1 MEFNKESILRG
12 CPNILSYE
20 CTKKIIEQMEKCI
33 CKINIGNE
41 QGTGFFC
48 KIPFPDKNH
57 MIPVFMTNNHLINEN
72 AKAEENIKIKIKE
85 EKITRKINL
94 NKRLFYTNKDYDIT
108 IIELKE
114 NEISNYLELDEDIL
128 NEIINNDDLNEDY
141 IDKTIYIIQY
151 PEGEL
156 SVSYGILDKIYEDKK
171 YNFNHKCST
180 RGGSS
185 GSPILY
191 KNNKLIGIHKEGHNN
206 QFNKGLFL
214 NYPIKEFI
222 NLYSNKKQLD
232 PINHDNIKINN
243 DIKEFNFKFNDDI
256 EKIHLNNS
264 QKPLDSLISNIILRD
279 VNNKYHCLSL
289 PGNTTILE
297 LDRIMID
304 KIGKPKYSSYRYTFQ
319 GHAMKTSKTLEF
331 YNVDSNSTIYQLYRL
346 NGGNKL
352 VSFPLP
358 HSFFSC
364 LSLVSFPFIIIIF
377 PHSITF
383 LKLNMNYLK

>member
-141 IDKTIYIIQY
+141 IDKTIYI
-151 PEGEL
+151 
-156 SVSYGILDKIYEDKK
+156 
-171 YNFNHKCST
+171 YNT
-180 RGGSS
+180 
-185 GSPILY
+185 
-191 KNNKLIGIHKEGHNN
+191 
-206 QFNKGLFL
+206 
-214 NYPIKEFI
+214 
-222 NLYSNKKQLD
+222 
-232 PINHDNIKINN
+232 
-243 DIKEFNFKFNDDI
+243 
-256 EKIHLNNS
+256 
-264 QKPLDSLISNIILRD
+264 IS
-279 VNNKYHCLSL
+279 
-289 PGNTTILE
+289 
-297 LDRIMID
+297 
-304 KIGKPKYSSYRYTFQ
+304 
-319 GHAMKTSKTLEF
+319 
-331 YNVDSNSTIYQLYRL
+331 
-346 NGGNKL
+346 
-352 VSFPLP
+352 
-358 HSFFSC
+358 
-364 LSLVSFPFIIIIF
+364 
-377 PHSITF
+377 
-383 LKLNMNYLK
+383 

>member
-57 MIPVFMTNNHLINEN
+57 LIPVFMTNNHLINEN

-180 RGGSS
+180 RAGSS

-206 QFNKGLFL
+206 IFNKGLFL

-264 QKPLDSLISNIILRD
+264 QKPLDSFISNFFLRD
-279 VNNKYHCLSL
+279 VHNKTHCLSL

-304 KIGKPKYSSYRYTFQ
+304 KIGKLKYSYRYTFQ
-319 GHAMKTSKTLEF
+319 GHAMETSKTLEF
-331 YNVDSNSTIYQLYRL
+331 YKVHSYSTINQLCRL
-346 NGGNKL
+346 IGGN
-352 VSFPLP
+352 
-358 HSFFSC
+358 
-364 LSLVSFPFIIIIF
+364 
-377 PHSITF
+377 T
-383 LKLNMNYLK
+383 